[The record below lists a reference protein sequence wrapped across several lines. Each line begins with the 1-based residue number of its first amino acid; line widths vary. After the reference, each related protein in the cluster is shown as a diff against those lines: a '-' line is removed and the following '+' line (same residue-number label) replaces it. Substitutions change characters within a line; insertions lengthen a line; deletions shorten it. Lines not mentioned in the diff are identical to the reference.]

1 MYRFLADE
9 SGLNTDEEI
18 CVVAGFVGDVD
29 QWESFD
35 AGWIE
40 VLKQFDVPEF
50 HGVDFWDGYFNDSGH
65 FVRKHPF
72 EEWTDH
78 DDYEFID
85 SLLKVIET
93 CKLKHTGAA
102 VNSRLFL
109 ELTPD
114 ERRYLTTAGVPDK
127 NWDNRGCPSDPWY
140 AAFQAAIV
148 SGAARFAPEGVKIFP
163 FFDRRDSPHQ
173 QKQPKQ
179 DKARELYN
187 EILDQKPPLSI
198 RSKLGD
204 ILTFGSRETMKGL
217 QAADLLCNRARLYVA
232 EGFGDDLLSVR
243 IRDFLEKGNGYIQ
256 MLGLRGMDLALR
268 ACPFRSTFWL
278 ADELPSL
285 TVPDYLERMRW
296 AGSNVVAIKGSRT
309 GHYYSHYIKPE
320 KIRNLKRLR
329 VSGSGLVYIESP
341 DASIQPA
348 KYPANEKGK

>member
-1 MYRFLADE
+1 M
-9 SGLNTDEEI
+9 T
-18 CVVAGFVGDVD
+18 GFVGMYINGYRLMRAGLKFLNSLTFRNFTELIFGMDILMIPVI
-29 QWESFD
+29 SF
-35 AGWIE
+35 E
-40 VLKQFDVPEF
+40 NTPLKM
-50 HGVDFWDGYFNDSGH
+50 
-65 FVRKHPF
+65 
-72 EEWTDH
+72 TDH
-78 DDYEFID
+78 DDFEFID

-285 TVPDYLERMRW
+285 TVPDYLERMHSPGPRLHI
-296 AGSNVVAIKGSRT
+296 VVQRVAPHIALVPLPTPVSCVDAIAVFLVDLLLPGRPRQHSR
-309 GHYYSHYIKPE
+309 
-320 KIRNLKRLR
+320 
-329 VSGSGLVYIESP
+329 
-341 DASIQPA
+341 
-348 KYPANEKGK
+348 